1 MRIEHEIITNLEEA
15 MLRRLSILPSA
26 LRPFTREYHDL
37 PQTLVLTGPRG
48 VGKTTFLLHHATGK
62 RFLHVSMDNP
72 SLADFPLY
80 DLVRAIFLQGYEGVI
95 VDEVHFAA
103 NWSLHLKALSDDF
116 PRHSIWASDSSSL
129 VLRRGVGDLSR
140 RFVPISMP
148 LLSFREF
155 IALEIGQVYP
165 PCDPFSTN
173 VPLPL
178 APTPELLSA
187 FQRYKQ
193 RGTRPFYAQSR
204 FEERMLSIL
213 DKSLYAD
220 VPFFLPGVTD
230 GNLRLMKAIIGTLAH
245 AAIPRVQVRS
255 LCADWSIG
263 SEKLYQILEIM
274 ESVGVLR
281 IIRLEND
288 TKAKTA
294 GQKLFFAD
302 PVLYELLG
310 GNEGTARE
318 ALVAFLCESAGW
330 SIEACRDETKA
341 DFVISSPLGIKPNRK
356 YALEVGGSSKSAK
369 QADFVIRD
377 DADYPARNA
386 IPLWLLGF
394 LY

>member
-1 MRIEHEIITNLEEA
+1 
-15 MLRRLSILPSA
+15 
-26 LRPFTREYHDL
+26 
-37 PQTLVLTGPRG
+37 
-48 VGKTTFLLHHATGK
+48 
-62 RFLHVSMDNP
+62 
-72 SLADFPLY
+72 
-80 DLVRAIFLQGYEGVI
+80 
-95 VDEVHFAA
+95 
-103 NWSLHLKALSDDF
+103 
-116 PRHSIWASDSSSL
+116 
-129 VLRRGVGDLSR
+129 
-140 RFVPISMP
+140 
-148 LLSFREF
+148 
-155 IALEIGQVYP
+155 
-165 PCDPFSTN
+165 
-173 VPLPL
+173 
-178 APTPELLSA
+178 
-187 FQRYKQ
+187 
-193 RGTRPFYAQSR
+193 
-204 FEERMLSIL
+204 MLSIL

-330 SIEACRDETKA
+330 SIEACRDEPKA
-341 DFVISSPLGIKPNRK
+341 DFVISSSLGIKPTRK

-386 IPLWLLGF
+386 MPLWLLGF